1 METPG
6 PCLGF
11 TKSKFVRVETVN
23 QTFKNSTEI
32 DTCVESKHMDTTGGR
47 ESGMNWEIGIDI
59 YTYIYILLYIK

>member
-6 PCLGF
+6 PCIGF

-32 DTCVESKHMDTTGGR
+32 DTCVENKHMDTTGGKR
-47 ESGMNWEIGIDI
+47 EWDELGDWD
-59 YTYIYILLYIK
+59 